1 MNPLDMLRGMK
12 QLAGL
17 MQDLPKIREEMEQ
30 LQTRLGQ
37 LVAEGD
43 AGAGMVKVKAN
54 GRMEVQSCTLSDEAL
69 RAGDKE
75 LLEDLIKAATNQ
87 ALEKARQLMLEETNK
102 TMSALGLPA
111 GMSLPGLG

>member
-1 MNPLDMLRGMK
+1 MFDNLR
-12 QLAGL
+12 QFAGL
-17 MQDLPKIREEMEQ
+17 MTQMPKIKAEME
-30 LQTRLGQ
+30 RLEQRRGEI
-37 LVAEGD
+37 VAEGD

-54 GRMEVQSCTLSDEAL
+54 GRLEVQSCTLSDEAV
-69 RAGDKE
+69 RSGDKE
-75 LLEDLIKAATNQ
+75 LLEDLVKAAVNQ

>member
-1 MNPLDMLRGMK
+1 MFDNLR
-12 QLAGL
+12 QFAGL
-17 MQDLPKIREEMEQ
+17 MTQMPKIKEEMQRLEQ
-30 LQTRLGQ
+30 RRGEI
-37 LVAEGD
+37 VAEGD

-54 GRMEVQSCTLSDEAL
+54 GRLELQSCTLSDEAV

-75 LLEDLIKAATNQ
+75 LLEDLIKAAANQ

>member
-1 MNPLDMLRGMK
+1 MFDNLR
-12 QLAGL
+12 QFAGL
-17 MQDLPKIREEMEQ
+17 MTQMPKIKAEMQRLEQ
-30 LQTRLGQ
+30 RRGEI
-37 LVAEGD
+37 VAEGD

-54 GRMEVQSCTLSDEAL
+54 GRLEIQNCTLSDEAV
-69 RAGDKE
+69 RSGDKE
-75 LLEDLIKAATNQ
+75 LLEDLIKAAVNQ

>member
-1 MNPLDMLRGMK
+1 MFDNLR
-12 QLAGL
+12 QFAGL
-17 MQDLPKIREEMEQ
+17 MTQMPKIKAEME
-30 LQTRLGQ
+30 RLEQRRGEV
-37 LVAEGD
+37 VAEGD